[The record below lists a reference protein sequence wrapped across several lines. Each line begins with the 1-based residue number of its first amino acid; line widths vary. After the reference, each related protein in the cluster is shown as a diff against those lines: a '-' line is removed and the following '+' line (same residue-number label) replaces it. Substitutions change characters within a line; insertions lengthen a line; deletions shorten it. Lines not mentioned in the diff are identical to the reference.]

1 MMKNL
6 PAWLLCA
13 WTISGA
19 FFFFTESGSIAWW
32 DVAWVVLLVSISYG
46 MLVSVGGLA
55 RARTCAGIV
64 LGVFSVII
72 TLTAVTGWPLGAVRF
87 TGPAALRLGNLFP
100 LLPPL
105 AAFAFLTLSQ
115 RASAIAFS
123 SVNATPLAAITAG
136 VCLATTANA
145 LIFFSKIRLWWLWN
159 PWGEQGNPLVLVV
172 PWVTLGFISFLL
184 ARFYPE
190 DNALQLSRWSP
201 AAIVLI
207 VLNILFLAANVLVIG
222 IH

>member
-1 MMKNL
+1 MKNL

-13 WTISGA
+13 WTISGT
-19 FFFFTESGSIAWW
+19 FFLFAEAGSLAWW
-32 DVAWVVLLVSISYG
+32 DVVWVFFLVFTSYG

-72 TLTAVTGWPLGAVRF
+72 ALTAVTGCPLGAVRF
-87 TGPAALRLGNLFP
+87 TGPAVLRLGNLFP

-123 SVNATPLAAITAG
+123 SANATNLAAITSA
-136 VCLATTANA
+136 VFVATTANA
-145 LIFFSKIRLWWLWN
+145 LLFLSKIRLWWLWD
-159 PWGEQGNPLVLVV
+159 PWGQSASVLNLVV
-172 PWVTLGFISFLL
+172 PWLTLGFVSFLL

-190 DNALQLSRWSP
+190 DNGLKLTRWSP

-207 VLNILFLAANVLVIG
+207 ALNIVFIGANARIAG
-222 IH
+222 ID

>member
-1 MMKNL
+1 MKNL
-6 PAWLLCA
+6 PFWLLCA

-19 FFFFTESGSIAWW
+19 FFFFAEAGSLAWW
-32 DVAWVVLLVSISYG
+32 DVGWVVFLVSTSYG

-72 TLTAVTGWPLGAVRF
+72 ALTAVTGWPLGAVRF

-105 AAFAFLTLSQ
+105 VAFAFLTLSQ

-123 SVNATPLAAITAG
+123 SVNATLLAAITSA
-136 VCLATTANA
+136 VFLATTANA
-145 LIFFSKIRLWWLWN
+145 LLFLSKIRLWWLWN
-159 PWGEQGNPLVLVV
+159 PWGEQANLLILVV
-172 PWVTLGFISFLL
+172 PWLALGFVSFLL

-190 DNALQLSRWSP
+190 DNGLKLSQWSP

-207 VLNILFLAANVLVIG
+207 ILNILFLAVNVRVIG